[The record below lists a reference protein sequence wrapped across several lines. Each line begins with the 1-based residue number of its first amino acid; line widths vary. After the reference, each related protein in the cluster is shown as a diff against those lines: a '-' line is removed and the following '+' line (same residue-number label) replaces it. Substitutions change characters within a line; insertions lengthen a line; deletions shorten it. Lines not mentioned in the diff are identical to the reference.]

1 MNRDVKDMR
10 QDYNRS
16 ELLESN
22 AAADPFDQFD
32 LWFHEA
38 KDGGIVEPNAMTIA
52 TASKAGVPSARLVLM
67 KEYSRD
73 GVVFYTNYD
82 SHKGHDLAEN
92 PKASLLFYWELLQ
105 RQVRIEGTVEK
116 VPADQSDAYFGVRPI
131 GSRIG
136 AIASPQSTVIDG
148 REALEEK
155 VVELQAKYTEEDAVP
170 RPANWGGYLVKPTYF
185 EFWQGRSSRLH
196 DRLAYELVDGVWQRV
211 RLAP

>member
-22 AAADPFDQFD
+22 AAADPFQQFD

-38 KDGGIVEPNAMTIA
+38 KEGGIVEPNAMTIA
-52 TASKAGVPSARLVLM
+52 TAGKDAVPSARLVLM
-67 KEYSRD
+67 KEYSKN
-73 GVVFYTNYD
+73 GVVFYTNYN

-92 PKASLLFYWELLQ
+92 PKASLLFYWEILQ

-116 VPADQSDAYFGVRPI
+116 VPTDQSDEYFNVRPI
-131 GSRIG
+131 DSRIG
-136 AIASPQSTVIDG
+136 AIASPQSHVIEG
-148 REALEEK
+148 REVLEEK
-155 VVELQAKYTEEDAVP
+155 VAELQAKYTEEDEIP
-170 RPANWGGYLVKPTYF
+170 RPDNWGGYIVKPTYF

-196 DRLAYELVDGVWQRV
+196 DRLAYRLEAGVWKRV

>member
-38 KDGGIVEPNAMTIA
+38 KDGGIIEPNAMTIA

-67 KEYSRD
+67 KEYSKD

-82 SHKGHDLAEN
+82 SRKGHDLAEN

-105 RQVRIEGTVEK
+105 RQVRIEGTVEQ
-116 VPADQSDAYFGVRPI
+116 VPADQSDAYFSVRPI

-136 AIASPQSTVIDG
+136 AIASPQSHVIEDRG
-148 REALEEK
+148 VLEEK
-155 VVELQAKYTEEDAVP
+155 VAELQAKHAEEDKVP
-170 RPANWGGYLVKPTYF
+170 RPQNWGGYIVKPTYF

-196 DRLAYELVDGVWQRV
+196 DRLAYELVDGVWNRV

>member
-10 QDYNRS
+10 QDYSRS
-16 ELLESN
+16 ELLESSASN
-22 AAADPFDQFD
+22 DPFQQFD
-32 LWFHEA
+32 KWFHEA
-38 KDGGIVEPNAMTIA
+38 KEGGIVEPNAMTIA
-52 TASKAGVPSARLVLM
+52 TANKEGVPSARLVLM
-67 KEYSRD
+67 KEYSSE
-73 GVVFYTNYD
+73 GVVFYTNYN

-116 VPADQSDAYFGVRPI
+116 VPAYQSDEYFSVRPL

-136 AIASPQSTVIDG
+136 ALASPQSSVIAD
-148 REALEEK
+148 REVLEQK
-155 VVELQAKYTEEDAVP
+155 VTELEAQYKEEDAVP
-170 RPANWGGYLVKPTYF
+170 RPEHWGGYIVKPTYF

-196 DRLAYELVDGVWQRV
+196 DRLAYRLENGVWTRV